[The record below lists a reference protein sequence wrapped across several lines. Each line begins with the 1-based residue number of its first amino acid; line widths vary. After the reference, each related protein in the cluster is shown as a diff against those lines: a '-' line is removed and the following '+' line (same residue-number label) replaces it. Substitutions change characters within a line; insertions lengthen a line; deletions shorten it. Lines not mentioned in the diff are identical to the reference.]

1 MLGTNEMLK
10 KLVACIIGIR
20 SWLSIKED
28 NVYAPEK
35 KNMCKVNLVVQ
46 VMVVV
51 LTDKGDADLPVWGAL
66 LHALTQAPRL
76 LPSCSS
82 STFNM

>member
-35 KNMCKVNLVVQ
+35 NMCKVNLVVQ
-46 VMVVV
+46 VM
-51 LTDKGDADLPVWGAL
+51 LTFLSGEP
-66 LHALTQAPRL
+66 
-76 LPSCSS
+76 S
-82 STFNM
+82 STH

>member
-10 KLVACIIGIR
+10 ILVACMIGIG

-35 KNMCKVNLVVQ
+35 QYVEGK
-46 VMVVV
+46 
-51 LTDKGDADLPVWGAL
+51 
-66 LHALTQAPRL
+66 
-76 LPSCSS
+76 SS
-82 STFNM
+82 S